1 LAPVSFGRDIGF
13 ASVRH
18 QIGEYSNSHG
28 TKMLRLDNE
37 KSSVRPP
44 AVAGLFYPENANE
57 LRHDVDG
64 YLAGSAPRAAV
75 TGRPK
80 ALIVPHAG
88 YQYSGPVAGV
98 AYRRL
103 RDWSAFIQHVV
114 MIGPSH
120 RVAIRGLA
128 VPSVDSF
135 ATPLGSVP
143 IDVAGRE
150 RLREL
155 GLVAVSDPAH
165 AAEHSLEVQ
174 LPFLQVVLEDFDI
187 LPLTVGFAAVDQVT
201 RVIDAVWGG
210 PDTLVLVS
218 SDLSHYHTWSE
229 ARQLDAE
236 TTRAIMERRSD
247 LHDEQACGAC
257 GINGLM
263 QVARRRGL
271 TVELLDQRNSGDT
284 AGDRSRVVGYGSYA
298 LHEA

>member
-1 LAPVSFGRDIGF
+1 
-13 ASVRH
+13 
-18 QIGEYSNSHG
+18 
-28 TKMLRLDNE
+28 MLRLGDD

-57 LRHDVDG
+57 LRHDVNG
-64 YLAGSAPRAAV
+64 YIAGSSPHAAV

-98 AYRRL
+98 AYRLL
-103 RDWSAFIQHVV
+103 RDWSAIIRHVV

-120 RVAIRGLA
+120 RVAMRGLA
-128 VPSVDSF
+128 VPSVDAF

-143 IDVAGRE
+143 IDVTGRE
-150 RLREL
+150 RLLEL
-155 GLVAVSDPAH
+155 GLVGISDAAH

-187 LPLTVGFAAVDQVT
+187 LPLTVGFAASEQVA
-201 RVIDAVWGG
+201 RVIDAAWGG
-210 PDTLVLVS
+210 PDTLVLIS

-229 ARQLDAE
+229 ARQLDAG

-247 LHDEQACGAC
+247 LPDEQACGAC

-263 QVARRRGL
+263 QVARRRDL
-271 TVELLDQRNSGDT
+271 AVELLDQRNSGDT
-284 AGDRSRVVGYGSYA
+284 AGDRSRVVGYGSYV
-298 LHEA
+298 LCES